1 MGIHSLAASLDL
13 YLFRIYDGCSILSKH
28 SKSTFDPRNCWTRRR
43 QYSHG
48 PGSSELRWCGQ
59 HMECGRFEEALQGLP
74 ERYAVPHTSHWIAQL
89 PLGGIKGALRPKY
102 ELCETSSLSRVAII

>member
-1 MGIHSLAASLDL
+1 
-13 YLFRIYDGCSILSKH
+13 
-28 SKSTFDPRNCWTRRR
+28 
-43 QYSHG
+43 
-48 PGSSELRWCGQ
+48 
-59 HMECGRFEEALQGLP
+59 MECGRFEEALQGLP